1 MSQVDLHTHS
11 TASDGTYTPFE
22 LVRHAK
28 NKGLKAIALTD
39 HDTTGGLAEAM
50 KSGID
55 LSMEVIPGCELSVEY
70 DGLMH
75 ILGLWVNP
83 DAPVLSASLKELR
96 DKRNNRNE
104 IMIKMLQDQGI
115 DISFE
120 EVKKLAG
127 DASIGRPH
135 ISRILMNKG
144 VISSIQEAFDKY
156 IGPTGT
162 AYVPKEKF
170 SPEKAIAMLKEENAT
185 VILAHPFSL
194 KLDSN
199 TLKKEL
205 VRFKDLGLDGVEVY
219 YPEHTKE
226 QTRAYEDM
234 CNELGLLLSGGSDF
248 HGSVKP
254 HIKLGKGRGKL
265 SIPYSIVE
273 TMKKSRAEQ
282 GLWT

>member
-50 KSGID
+50 KSGTD

-170 SPEKAIAMLKEENAT
+170 SPEKAIAMLKDENAT